1 MNKKN
6 AIQVQ
11 SSIELVRGEGKLKIF
26 DNVPFSYYC
35 KNMNLRTD
43 KSLRILSCPTKKTK
57 KNNDVVF
64 VHVGILSIQKINI

>member
-43 KSLRILSCPTKKTK
+43 KSLRILSCPTKK
-57 KNNDVVF
+57 NNDIVF